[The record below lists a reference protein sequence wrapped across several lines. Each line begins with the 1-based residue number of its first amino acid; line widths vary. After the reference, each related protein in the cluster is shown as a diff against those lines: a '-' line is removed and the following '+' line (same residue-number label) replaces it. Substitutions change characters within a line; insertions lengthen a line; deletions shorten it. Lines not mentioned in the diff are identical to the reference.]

1 MKKSGSVKT
10 DDTVVMDRAAMREVL
25 DRIAAAIVENH
36 KDDDMMA
43 FVGIRTGG
51 IHIARRLVANIQEHL
66 GREVPLGTLATV
78 VGMPGR
84 MTVPFCIRT
93 SVVCRCAMVLDGTF
107 KRPNPSCHPSPFN
120 FTRGYQEIQYAH
132 ANGNSVGD
140 LVQDD

>member
-43 FVGIRTGG
+43 LVGIRTGG

-66 GREVPLGTLATV
+66 GREVPLGTLDINLY
-78 VGMPGR
+78 R
-84 MTVPFCIRT
+84 
-93 SVVCRCAMVLDGTF
+93 D
-107 KRPNPSCHPSPFN
+107 
-120 FTRGYQEIQYAH
+120 
-132 ANGNSVGD
+132 
-140 LVQDD
+140 